1 VIFTLWQE
9 RVGHERCSVQPLLQ
23 LETVGAHTQEFRM
36 LNAVIGLRLKQQ
48 MALTPRLQQ
57 SVKLLQLSAL
67 DCVQELHQAMALNP
81 FLEEITEESDTD
93 ADIADA
99 GDPME
104 SAERDFDYPDAR
116 SSSGGTEDFPD
127 WTEWTAAPT
136 SLRDSLKEQL
146 LVLGL
151 AERDYALANLIVDA
165 LDEDGFLRQPLEKLL
180 TDDADV
186 TAGELGT
193 ALCIVQSLEPTGIA
207 ARDLAEC
214 LTLQLQALD
223 PALPGRALALTIAAH
238 NLPLMAARDHAPLRA
253 LLACTHAELGLAFE
267 LIRRLD
273 PRPGSKVGSFE
284 PRAIVPDVIVRRDK
298 KRWIVT
304 INAGMYPRIRVNQ
317 HYADCLRRA
326 RDTDS
331 APLAQHL
338 QEARWLVRNLE
349 QRFLTIK
356 RVAEAVVVRQ
366 RNFFEYGDLAMRPL
380 TLRDIAAE
388 LDLHESTVSRAT
400 SHKYMATPRG
410 VVSFKRFFSR
420 QLATVSGG
428 SCSATAI
435 RALMREFI
443 AAEDHRH
450 PLSDVQLTELLINR
464 GVKVARRTVTKY
476 RRSMLLPPV
485 EARRA

>member
-1 VIFTLWQE
+1 
-9 RVGHERCSVQPLLQ
+9 
-23 LETVGAHTQEFRM
+23 M

-81 FLEEITEESDTD
+81 FLEEITEVSDSEEDMPGGDEAANEAAESDFEY
-93 ADIADA
+93 ADA
-99 GDPME
+99 MAPSG
-104 SAERDFDYPDAR
+104 SAE
-116 SSSGGTEDFPD
+116 EFPD
-127 WTEWTAAPT
+127 WTEWTASPA

-146 LVLGL
+146 LLLGL
-151 AERDYALANLIVDA
+151 TERDFALAHLIVDA

-180 TDDADV
+180 ADDAEV
-186 TAGELGT
+186 AAAELAT
-193 ALCIVQSLEPTGIA
+193 ALRIVQSLEPTGIG

-214 LTLQLQALD
+214 LSLQLQALD
-223 PALPGRALALTIAAH
+223 PSLPGRALALLIAIDK
-238 NLPLMAARDHAPLRA
+238 LPMMAARDHAPLRT
-253 LLACTHAELGLAFE
+253 LLGCTDTELGAAFE
-267 LIRRLD
+267 LIRGLD

-284 PRAIVPDVIVRRDK
+284 PRAIVPDVIVRKDK
-298 KRWIVT
+298 KRWVVS
-304 INAGMYPRIRVNQ
+304 INAEMYPRIRVNQ
-317 HYADCLRRA
+317 QYADCLRRA

-349 QRFLTIK
+349 QRFLTIQ
-356 RVAEAVVVRQ
+356 RVAEAVVARQ

-380 TLRDIAAE
+380 TLREIAAE
-388 LDLHESTVSRAT
+388 LELHESTVSRAT

-410 VVSFKRFFSR
+410 VISFKRFFSR

-450 PLSDVQLTELLINR
+450 PLSDVRLTELLINR

-476 RRSMLLPPV
+476 RRAMLLPAV